1 MKRTE
6 LNAIKKEFEVSAKF
20 IEEVKAFGLKVDSDD
35 SCFKDGIPQ
44 YITDIITSTLFR
56 FSKRRKS
63 DVEYYEKRPF
73 LIEEDET

>member
-6 LNAIKKEFEVSAKF
+6 LDAIKKEVEESA
-20 IEEVKAFGLKVDSDD
+20 ILVEEIKAFGLKVDSDG

-56 FSKRRKS
+56 FSKRRRLE
-63 DVEYYEKRPF
+63 VEYFETRPF
-73 LIEEDET
+73 LIEEGEA